1 MVIGAWCG
9 NWNSLDCSGGLD
21 SSHRPL
27 FQQVGKNPYVVA
39 ISAGLQTGA
48 IKSTGDGS
56 LRCGSCHWK
65 PVHSSCSHKHMPA
78 GRCSLRCSLNF
89 VVVSWTLWSAL
100 HAPSLLLDRK
110 TSRYPSLHATQALSS
125 RSVFV
130 FKLNS
135 VDFYRVVV
143 YGTTASVHHVS
154 LEIQRIAAANSLYC
168 IGLRKP
174 SKKFPT

>member
-1 MVIGAWCG
+1 M
-9 NWNSLDCSGGLD
+9 
-21 SSHRPL
+21 H
-27 FQQVGKNPYVVA
+27 
-39 ISAGLQTGA
+39 
-48 IKSTGDGS
+48 
-56 LRCGSCHWK
+56 
-65 PVHSSCSHKHMPA
+65 
-78 GRCSLRCSLNF
+78 
-89 VVVSWTLWSAL
+89 
-100 HAPSLLLDRK
+100 PSLLLDRK

-130 FKLNS
+130 FKLNR

-143 YGTTASVHHVS
+143 YGMTASVHHVS